1 MALRPCTSAVLP
13 ERVPPEPPP
22 AVLAGHERRS
32 KKTRSD
38 STLAASSSGIVN
50 ESKSTP
56 SCGSGGNSPG
66 SSRSSPGAASAASCT
81 RVHRSSQAA
90 TWRRRDVTGFA
101 APQRWQRAERAPVFR
116 AAAEEV
122 VDTTSSSSSIG
133 SAPTVVF
140 AVLAM
145 SASFDR
151 ASFQNWEARAL
162 WSAVSGFFSIKGTT
176 RHCNKARSRPPT
188 VNNLSSF
195 QRTHVMDEACAFT
208 STPGAPRTTAGLLS
222 NLNIPAS
229 LPEASRPRAA
239 WHDATINDEDHA
251 ATQWRP
257 KTVVGLAQSNSAA
270 RRALIVFLW
279 LTIEPP

>member
-1 MALRPCTSAVLP
+1 MLSP
-13 ERVPPEPPP
+13 
-22 AVLAGHERRS
+22 
-32 KKTRSD
+32 
-38 STLAASSSGIVN
+38 
-50 ESKSTP
+50 SKSTP
-56 SCGSGGNSPG
+56 ACGSGGSSPG

-81 RVHRSSQAA
+81 RVHRSAQAS
-90 TWRRRDVTGFA
+90 TWRSRLVTGFA

-116 AAAEEV
+116 AADDDV
-122 VDTTSSSSSIG
+122 VDTTSSSSSSTG
-133 SAPTVVF
+133 SAPTVVL
-140 AVLAM
+140 AVFAM

-151 ASFQNWEARAL
+151 ASFQNREARAF

-188 VNNLSSF
+188 VNRRSPLHL
-195 QRTHVMDEACAFT
+195 TEVMDEACAAA

-229 LPEASRPRAA
+229 LPEASTPRAA
-239 WHDATINDEDHA
+239 WHDATINEEDHA

-257 KTVVGLAQSNSAA
+257 KTVVGLSQSNSAA

-279 LTIEPP
+279 LTSNHRSSFAAVAHLM